1 MTIKTY
7 IKGHMELMLSFAS
20 IFIVLNLILFT
31 STPLDKS
38 IGEIFYLDLLAV
50 FIITAGCSF
59 HYLKIKN
66 TYKTIQK
73 MMIQGED
80 VNYIF
85 KKKSNVIGIN
95 LMGQLLDHK
104 DKEFIMKEE
113 NYQQKMNN
121 LKDYIT
127 QAVHDLKV
135 NIAVCEMVI
144 NRFEN
149 EDEKINKL
157 LFQINQ
163 IKFRIEQILSIA
175 RANHYSEDIVSEYVD
190 IQKVVKD
197 AIKDNSE
204 FFMSKG
210 ISIQVDLK
218 PYRFISD
225 KKWIH
230 YIITQILNNSYKY
243 TRQDGKIMIFN
254 GEDDK
259 GYYLHIK
266 DNGIGI
272 CKEELNR
279 VFDKG
284 FTGSNGRDNTKS
296 TGMGMYYAKKV
307 ADILGIGINVQSQK
321 GVYTEFVLAFYKLSD
336 YINHQIS

>member
-20 IFIVLNLILFT
+20 IFIVINLILFT

-50 FIITAGCSF
+50 LIITVGCSF

-73 MMIQGED
+73 MMVQGED

-95 LMGQLLDHK
+95 LMRQLLDHK